1 MDAQELQRLKNKYD
15 LIGNDA
21 ALNRALETAVAVA
34 PTDLTVLV
42 KGRLDTLT
50 SPQLESELEPSIAK
64 SKSLVLDLSDVD
76 YLSSAG
82 LRLLLTLQ
90 KRFKKEGGSFVL
102 RNIQPGVM
110 EILRMTGFLK
120 ILSVQ

>member
-1 MDAQELQRLKNKYD
+1 MTYE
-15 LIGNDA
+15 I
-21 ALNRALETAVAVA
+21 TS
-34 PTDLTVLV
+34 PPPDLTVAV

-50 SPQLESELEPSIAK
+50 SPELESALEPSLGKAQT
-64 SKSLVLDLSDVD
+64 LVLDMTGVD

-90 KRFKKEGGSFVL
+90 KRFKKEGGSFKL
-102 RNIQPGVM
+102 REIQPGVA

-120 ILSVQ
+120 ILSVE

>member
-1 MDAQELQRLKNKYD
+1 MTYEITNPPPD
-15 LIGNDA
+15 LA
-21 ALNRALETAVAVA
+21 
-34 PTDLTVLV
+34 VLV

-50 SPQLESELEPSIAK
+50 SPKLESELEPSIAK
-64 SKSLVLDLSDVD
+64 ASSLVLDLAGVD

-90 KRFKKEGGSFVL
+90 KRFKREGGSFKL

-120 ILSVQ
+120 ILSVE

>member
-1 MDAQELQRLKNKYD
+1 MTYE
-15 LIGNDA
+15 ITSPPP
-21 ALNRALETAVAVA
+21 E
-34 PTDLTVLV
+34 LTVAV

-50 SPQLESELEPSIAK
+50 SPKLESDLEPSIAK
-64 SKSLVLDLSDVD
+64 SKSLILDLTGVD

-90 KRFKKEGGSFVL
+90 KRFKKEGGSFKL
-102 RNIQPGVM
+102 RGIQPGVM

-120 ILSVQ
+120 ILSVE

>member
-1 MDAQELQRLKNKYD
+1 MTYEITNPPPD
-15 LIGNDA
+15 LM
-21 ALNRALETAVAVA
+21 
-34 PTDLTVLV
+34 VLV

-64 SKSLVLDLSDVD
+64 SKSLVLDLTDVD

-120 ILSVQ
+120 ILSIQ

>member
-1 MDAQELQRLKNKYD
+1 MTYE
-15 LIGNDA
+15 ITSPPP
-21 ALNRALETAVAVA
+21 E
-34 PTDLTVLV
+34 LTVAV

-50 SPQLESELEPSIAK
+50 SPKLESDLEPSIAK
-64 SKSLVLDLSDVD
+64 SKSLVLDLTGVD

-90 KRFKKEGGSFVL
+90 KRFKKEGGSFKL
-102 RNIQPGVM
+102 RGIQPGVM

-120 ILSVQ
+120 ILSVE

>member
-1 MDAQELQRLKNKYD
+1 MTYE
-15 LIGNDA
+15 I
-21 ALNRALETAVAVA
+21 TSPA
-34 PTDLTVLV
+34 PELTVAV

-50 SPQLESELEPSIAK
+50 SPKLESELEPSIAK
-64 SKSLVLDLSDVD
+64 ARSLVLDLAEVD

-90 KRFKKEGGSFVL
+90 KRFKREGGSFAL

-120 ILSVQ
+120 ILSVE